1 MVGVNVILSTKVHN
15 AIMANSA
22 STVSVEEFV
31 NRTEFI
37 GEMAQ
42 HSLKEDGV
50 KRMNNIPVTAL
61 RKNPAPGVENF
72 VGLALML
79 KSHAKRLSEVGAIT
93 DDGNIDWSALRSS
106 ELATAT
112 ASNNI
117 NEGIDTNVPDEMF
130 SQLQPGF
137 EVDVYVRLNE
147 DEDGRQYLNCQVV
160 NVHEP
165 STLESESLSV
175 DDVQRTEAV
184 A

>member
-112 ASNNI
+112 ASNNQEI
-117 NEGIDTNVPDEMF
+117 TNVPDEMF